1 MAVIPGT
8 GGDDAFLTLLYRGGE
23 LLQAGQLEEARSQ
36 LEAAYQLQPDNEK
49 GQNLLGLAYF
59 KLGHFDR
66 AAEIYEGLVRDNP
79 SDPTLRVNLGL
90 VYLKSGQL
98 PRAIREFERAVE
110 LAPDHAKAHNYLG
123 LALAQAGEY
132 GRAREAFLRAGSEV
146 MAEKMARALAADR
159 AARPTSNPTPAAL
172 TLAASKTFVGM
183 VAAAAP
189 TAPEPPPV
197 AAPPAPR
204 PYDAMLAQG
213 LSANGAPPL
222 SRVAPAPPAP
232 IPLVLEQ
239 RVPPPVPKVA
249 DEPLDMAPP
258 PPLPDSPPPPPEEA
272 PAPVEAPTAG
282 ASAELSELAASLRLV
297 GEGEASPFALHEDSV
312 LVTVRGELIVRT
324 AGMIGFTGSL
334 DFRPEFKRF
343 RGRVTDRPFGEGSE
357 RMQRVLGTGAAWVAR
372 EGRRFLAVS
381 LGDEGAYLREPMVF
395 GFEEQVN
402 FENGRVPSD
411 VAPDLDL
418 VHLAGVGQV
427 LLSLPGAL
435 RSLEVRADAPVTVP
449 LEHWV
454 GWQGQIA
461 PRVLAMPWDHP
472 RGGAAIAVEL
482 TGEGFA
488 LLCVGMG

>member
-23 LLQAGQLEEARSQ
+23 LLQAGQLEEARAQ

-79 SDPTLRVNLGL
+79 GDPTLRVNLGL
-90 VYLKSGQL
+90 VYLKAGQL
-98 PRAIREFERAVE
+98 QRAVRGFEQAVE

-132 GRAREAFLRAGSEV
+132 GRAREAFLRAGSDA
-146 MAEKMARALAADR
+146 MAEKMARALAQDR
-159 AARPTSNPTPAAL
+159 APRPPSAPAPAAL

-189 TAPEPPPV
+189 TAPPPE
-197 AAPPAPR
+197 AR
-204 PYDAMLAQG
+204 PYDAMLSQG
-213 LSANGAPPL
+213 LGGSAPPPGM
-222 SRVAPAPPAP
+222 RAVPPPPPP
-232 IPLVLEQ
+232 IPLVVEAGRRQ
-239 RVPPPVPKVA
+239 VA
-249 DEPLDMAPP
+249 AGEDEPLGPVAQEAPP
-258 PPLPDSPPPPPEEA
+258 ARPS
-272 PAPVEAPTAG
+272 APVT
-282 ASAELSELAASLRLV
+282 SAELSQLAASLRLV
-297 GEGEASPFALHEDSV
+297 GEAEASPFAVNEDSV
-312 LVTVRGELIVRT
+312 LVTVRGELLIR
-324 AGMIGFTGSL
+324 ASGMIGFTGSL
-334 DFRPEFKRF
+334 EFRPEFKRF
-343 RGRVTDRPFGEGSE
+343 RGRVTDRPFGEGAE
-357 RMQRVLGTGAAWVAR
+357 RMMRVQGQGMAWVAR

-395 GFEEQVN
+395 GFEEQLS

-418 VHLAGVGQV
+418 VHLAGIGQV
-427 LLSLPGAL
+427 LLSPPGAL
-435 RSLEVRADAPVTVP
+435 RSLEVRPDAPVTIP
-449 LEHWV
+449 FEHWV

-461 PRVLAMPWDHP
+461 PRVLSMPWDGP
-472 RGGAAIAVEL
+472 RGGAAVAVEL

-488 LLCVGMG
+488 LLCVGAG

>member
-23 LLQAGQLEEARSQ
+23 LLQAGQLEDARAQ

-66 AAEIYEGLVRDNP
+66 AAEIYEGLVRENA

-98 PRAIREFERAVE
+98 PRAIREFEKAVE

-132 GRAREAFLRAGSEV
+132 GRAREAFLRAGSDV
-146 MAEKMARALAADR
+146 MAEKMARALAVDR
-159 AARPTSNPTPAAL
+159 APRPATAPNPAAL
-172 TLAASKTFVGM
+172 TLAASTTFVGM

-189 TAPEPPPV
+189 VPPEPPLSDSVPE
-197 AAPPAPR
+197 PR
-204 PYDAMLAQG
+204 PYDAMLAHG
-213 LSANGAPPL
+213 YSGNGAPSPTHM
-222 SRVAPAPPAP
+222 PAAPAP

-239 RVPPPVPKVA
+239 PVPQDD
-249 DEPLDMAPP
+249 DEPLGLPPPAEMEEREPPPAPP
-258 PPLPDSPPPPPEEA
+258 RRRAA
-272 PAPVEAPTAG
+272 PAHST
-282 ASAELSELAASLRLV
+282 SAELSQLAASLRLV
-297 GEGEASPFALHEDSV
+297 GEDEASPFAVNEDSV
-312 LVTVRGELIVRT
+312 LVTVRGELLVRT

-343 RGRVTDRPFGEGSE
+343 RGRVTDRPFGDGAD
-357 RMQRVLGTGAAWVAR
+357 RVQRVLGTGAAWVAR

-418 VHLAGVGQV
+418 VHLAGLGQV

-472 RGGAAIAVEL
+472 RGGAALAVEL

>member
-23 LLQAGQLEEARSQ
+23 LLQAGQLEDARAQ

-66 AAEIYEGLVRDNP
+66 AAEIYEGLVRENG

-98 PRAIREFERAVE
+98 PRAIREFERAVD

-146 MAEKMARALAADR
+146 MAEKMARALAVDR
-159 AARPTSNPTPAAL
+159 APRPSAGPGPAAL
-172 TLAASKTFVGM
+172 TLAASTTFVGM

-189 TAPEPPPV
+189 ATPESSIPTPE
-197 AAPPAPR
+197 PR
-204 PYDAMLAQG
+204 PYDAMLSQAWSG
-213 LSANGAPPL
+213 NGAP
-222 SRVAPAPPAP
+222 SAPPVP
-232 IPLVLEQ
+232 IPLVVEQ
-239 RVPPPVPKVA
+239 DVSA
-249 DEPLDMAPP
+249 DNDEPFGDRPSPMAETQGPGFP
-258 PPLPDSPPPPPEEA
+258 RQGAATHS
-272 PAPVEAPTAG
+272 
-282 ASAELSELAASLRLV
+282 ASADLSQLAASLRLV
-297 GEGEASPFALHEDSV
+297 GEGEASPFAVNDDSV
-312 LVTVRGELIVRT
+312 LVTIRGELIVRT

-343 RGRVTDRPFGEGSE
+343 RGRVTDRPFGDGAD
-357 RMQRVLGTGAAWVAR
+357 RVQRVLGTGAAWVAR

-418 VHLAGVGQV
+418 VHLAGMGQV

-435 RSLEVRADAPVTVP
+435 RSLEVRPDAPVTIP

-472 RGGAAIAVEL
+472 RGGAALAVEL

-488 LLCVGMG
+488 LLCVGIG

>member
-23 LLQAGQLEEARSQ
+23 LLQAGQLEDARAQ

-66 AAEIYEGLVRDNP
+66 AAEIYEGLVRENA

-98 PRAIREFERAVE
+98 PRAIREFEQAVE

-132 GRAREAFLRAGSEV
+132 ARAREAFLRAGSDV
-146 MAEKMARALAADR
+146 MAEKMARALATDR
-159 AARPTSNPTPAAL
+159 APRPATGPGPAAL
-172 TLAASKTFVGM
+172 TLAASTTFVGM
-183 VAAAAP
+183 LAAAAP
-189 TAPEPPPV
+189 AVPETSAPDSTPEPK
-197 AAPPAPR
+197 
-204 PYDAMLAQG
+204 PYDAMLSQAWSG
-213 LSANGAPPL
+213 NGAPAA
-222 SRVAPAPPAP
+222 SRPPPAAPAP
-232 IPLVLEQ
+232 IPLVVEQ
-239 RVPPPVPKVA
+239 SAPA
-249 DEPLDMAPP
+249 DNDEPLVASAPGGFEAPVSEYRRAPP
-258 PPLPDSPPPPPEEA
+258 AHS
-272 PAPVEAPTAG
+272 T
-282 ASAELSELAASLRLV
+282 SAELSQLAASLRLV
-297 GEGEASPFALHEDSV
+297 GEGEASPFAVTEDSV

-324 AGMIGFTGSL
+324 AGMIGFTGAL

-343 RGRVTDRPFGEGSE
+343 RGRVTDRPFGDGAD
-357 RMQRVLGTGAAWVAR
+357 RVQRVIGTGAAWVSR

-418 VHLAGVGQV
+418 VHLAGLGQV

-435 RSLEVRADAPVTVP
+435 RSLEVRPDASVTVP

-472 RGGAAIAVEL
+472 RGGPALAVEL

>member
-8 GGDDAFLTLLYRGGE
+8 GGDDAFLTLLYRGSE
-23 LLQAGQLEEARSQ
+23 LLQAGQLEEARAQ

-59 KLGHFDR
+59 KLGHLDR
-66 AAEIYEGLVRDNP
+66 AAEIYEGLVRENAT
-79 SDPTLRVNLGL
+79 DPTLRVNLGL

-98 PRAIREFERAVE
+98 QRAIREFDHAVE

-132 GRAREAFLRAGSEV
+132 GRAREAFLRAGSDS
-146 MAEKMARALAADR
+146 MAEKMTRALAADR
-159 AARPTSNPTPAAL
+159 SSAPAPAPPATGPAAL
-172 TLAASKTFVGM
+172 TLAASTTFVGM

-189 TAPEPPPV
+189 TPPPERTPDETE
-197 AAPPAPR
+197 ASASPPPEPR
-204 PYDAMLAQG
+204 PYDAMLSQG
-213 LSANGAPPL
+213 WSGNGPSPVSGVAPP
-222 SRVAPAPPAP
+222 PPAP
-232 IPLVLEQ
+232 IPLLHEQ
-239 RVPPPVPKVA
+239 PP
-249 DEPLDMAPP
+249 APP
-258 PPLPDSPPPPPEEA
+258 PPEPVPEGDEPLAMATRSP
-272 PAPVEAPTAG
+272 VAPTSVS
-282 ASAELSELAASLRLV
+282 SAELSQLAASLRLV
-297 GEGEASPFALHEDSV
+297 GEAEASPFAVNDDSV
-312 LVTVRGELIVRT
+312 LVTVRGELLVRA

-343 RGRVTDRPFGEGSE
+343 RGRVTDRPFGEGPD
-357 RMQRVLGTGAAWVAR
+357 RVQRVLGTGTAWVAR

-381 LGDEGAYLREPMVF
+381 LGDEGAYIRESMVF
-395 GFEEQVN
+395 GFEEQVS

-427 LLSLPGAL
+427 LLCLPGAL
-435 RSLEVRADAPVTVP
+435 RSLEVRPDEPVTVP

-461 PRVLAMPWDHP
+461 PRVLAMSWDGP
-472 RGGAAIAVEL
+472 RGGAAVAVEL

>member
-23 LLQAGQLEEARSQ
+23 LLQAGQLEDARAQ

-66 AAEIYEGLVRDNP
+66 AAEIYEGLVRENA

-98 PRAIREFERAVE
+98 PRAIREFEHAVE

-132 GRAREAFLRAGSEV
+132 ARAREAFLRAGSDV
-146 MAEKMARALAADR
+146 MAEKMARALAVDR
-159 AARPTSNPTPAAL
+159 APRPAAGPGPAAL
-172 TLAASKTFVGM
+172 TLAASTTFVGM

-189 TAPEPPPV
+189 AVPDAVSASTPEPK
-197 AAPPAPR
+197 
-204 PYDAMLAQG
+204 PYDAMLSQAWSG
-213 LSANGAPPL
+213 NGAPAA
-222 SRVAPAPPAP
+222 SRAASATPAP
-232 IPLVLEQ
+232 IPLVEEQ
-239 RVPPPVPKVA
+239 GPPA
-249 DEPLDMAPP
+249 DNDEPLGVPSARDFDRPE
-258 PPLPDSPPPPPEEA
+258 PPESESRRA
-272 PAPVEAPTAG
+272 APVHSN
-282 ASAELSELAASLRLV
+282 SAELSQLAASLRLV
-297 GEGEASPFALHEDSV
+297 GEGEASPFAVTEDSV

-343 RGRVTDRPFGEGSE
+343 RGRVTDRPFGDGAD
-357 RMQRVLGTGAAWVAR
+357 RVQRVLGTGAAWVSR

-418 VHLAGVGQV
+418 VHLAGLGQV

-435 RSLEVRADAPVTVP
+435 RSLEVRPDASVTVP

-472 RGGAAIAVEL
+472 RGGPALAVEL

-488 LLCVGMG
+488 LLCVGIG

>member
-23 LLQAGQLEEARSQ
+23 LLQAGQLEDARAQ

-66 AAEIYEGLVRDNP
+66 AAEIYEGLVRENA

-110 LAPDHAKAHNYLG
+110 LAPEHAKAHNYLG

-132 GRAREAFLRAGSEV
+132 GRAREAFLRAGSDV

-159 AARPTSNPTPAAL
+159 APRPAAGLAPAAL
-172 TLAASKTFVGM
+172 TLAASTTFVGM

-189 TAPEPPPV
+189 ASQEAP
-197 AAPPAPR
+197 APAPR

-213 LSANGAPPL
+213 WSGNGAPAGAQVASPL
-222 SRVAPAPPAP
+222 PSP
-232 IPLVLEQ
+232 IPLVEEQ
-239 RVPPPVPKVA
+239 PPPSTDTDEPLAAMPPPVPV
-249 DEPLDMAPP
+249 DERLPP
-258 PPLPDSPPPPPEEA
+258 PGAFVERRG
-272 PAPVEAPTAG
+272 PAPVS
-282 ASAELSELAASLRLV
+282 SAELSQLAASLRLV
-297 GEGEASPFALHEDSV
+297 GEGEASPFAVNEDSV
-312 LVTVRGELIVRT
+312 LVTVRGELLVRT

-334 DFRPEFKRF
+334 EFRPEFKRF
-343 RGRVTDRPFGEGSE
+343 RGRVTDRPFGEGSD
-357 RMQRVLGTGAAWVAR
+357 RVQRVSGTGAAWVSR

-381 LGDEGAYLREPMVF
+381 LGDEGAYLREQMVF

-402 FENGRVPSD
+402 FENGRVPSE

-418 VHLAGVGQV
+418 VHVAGVGQV

-435 RSLEVRADAPVTVP
+435 RSLEVRVDAPVTVP

-472 RGGAAIAVEL
+472 RGGVALAVEL

>member
-23 LLQAGQLEEARSQ
+23 LLQAGQLEDARAQ

-66 AAEIYEGLVRDNP
+66 AAEIYEGLVRENA

-98 PRAIREFERAVE
+98 PRAIREFEQAVE

-132 GRAREAFLRAGSEV
+132 GRAREAFLRAGSDV
-146 MAEKMARALAADR
+146 MAEKMARALTVDR
-159 AARPTSNPTPAAL
+159 APRPKTGPGPAAL
-172 TLAASKTFVGM
+172 TLAASTTFVGM
-183 VAAAAP
+183 VAAATPAVP
-189 TAPEPPPV
+189 EASASASAPE
-197 AAPPAPR
+197 PR

-213 LSANGAPPL
+213 WSGNGAPAAARPT
-222 SRVAPAPPAP
+222 PPPAP
-232 IPLVLEQ
+232 IPLLVEEGVSDEHDEPLGAPPSPAQMEQ
-239 RVPPPVPKVA
+239 AEPPESEFPGKRVPPTH
-249 DEPLDMAPP
+249 
-258 PPLPDSPPPPPEEA
+258 SS
-272 PAPVEAPTAG
+272 
-282 ASAELSELAASLRLV
+282 SAELSQLAASLRLV
-297 GEGEASPFALHEDSV
+297 GEGEASPFAVTEDSV

-324 AGMIGFTGSL
+324 AGMIGFTGAL

-343 RGRVTDRPFGEGSE
+343 RGRVTDRPFGEGAD
-357 RMQRVLGTGAAWVAR
+357 RVQRVLGTGAAWVSR

-381 LGDEGAYLREPMVF
+381 LGEEGAYLREPMVF

-418 VHLAGVGQV
+418 VHLAGLGQV

-435 RSLEVRADAPVTVP
+435 RSLEVRPDASVTVP

-472 RGGAAIAVEL
+472 RGGAALAVEL

>member
-23 LLQAGQLEEARSQ
+23 LLQAGQLEDARSQ

-66 AAEIYEGLVRDNP
+66 AAEIYEGLVRENA

-110 LAPDHAKAHNYLG
+110 FAPDHAKAHNYLG

-132 GRAREAFLRAGSEV
+132 GRAREAFLQAGSDV

-159 AARPTSNPTPAAL
+159 APRPQTQPTPAAL

-183 VAAAAP
+183 VAAAVPA
-189 TAPEPPPV
+189 APEPSASPAV
-197 AAPPAPR
+197 PAPR

-213 LSANGAPPL
+213 LSANGPSAAPRAPP
-222 SRVAPAPPAP
+222 PPPAP
-232 IPLVLEQ
+232 IPLLLEQ
-239 RVPPPVPKVA
+239 RVAPQVSPPGDELGTVPRPAESEAPLPSLGDPPVPR
-249 DEPLDMAPP
+249 EGPP
-258 PPLPDSPPPPPEEA
+258 P
-272 PAPVEAPTAG
+272 G
-282 ASAELSELAASLRLV
+282 SAELSELAASLRLV
-297 GEGEASPFALHEDSV
+297 GEGEASPFAVSEDSV

-343 RGRVTDRPFGEGSE
+343 RGRVTDRPFGEGSG

-472 RGGAAIAVEL
+472 LGGAAIAVEL

>member
-23 LLQAGQLEEARSQ
+23 LLQAGQLEDARTQ

-66 AAEIYEGLVRDNP
+66 AAEIYEGLVRENA

-98 PRAIREFERAVE
+98 PRAVREFERAVE

-132 GRAREAFLRAGSEV
+132 GRAREAFLRAGSEM

-159 AARPTSNPTPAAL
+159 APRPAPGLAPAAL
-172 TLAASKTFVGM
+172 TLAASTTFVGM
-183 VAAAAP
+183 VAAATPAP
-189 TAPEPPPV
+189 PEAAPE
-197 AAPPAPR
+197 PR
-204 PYDAMLAQG
+204 PYDAMLTHSWSG
-213 LSANGAPPL
+213 NGAPASAQTP
-222 SRVAPAPPAP
+222 AAPPVP
-232 IPLVLEQ
+232 IPLVAEQ
-239 RVPPPVPKVA
+239 SVSTDSDEPLSSAPPPVQLDDA
-249 DEPLDMAPP
+249 AAEAEFEPRRVAPP
-258 PPLPDSPPPPPEEA
+258 HVS
-272 PAPVEAPTAG
+272 
-282 ASAELSELAASLRLV
+282 SAELRQLAASLRLV
-297 GEGEASPFALHEDSV
+297 GEGEASPFAVNEDSV
-312 LVTVRGELIVRT
+312 LVTVRGELLVRT
-324 AGMIGFTGSL
+324 AGMIGFTGAL
-334 DFRPEFKRF
+334 DFRPEYKRF
-343 RGRVTDRPFGEGSE
+343 RGRVTDRPFGEGPD
-357 RMQRVLGTGAAWVAR
+357 RVQRVQGTGAAWVSR

-435 RSLEVRADAPVTVP
+435 RSLEVRSDASVTVP

-472 RGGAAIAVEL
+472 RGGVALAVEL

-488 LLCVGMG
+488 LLCVGIG

>member
-23 LLQAGQLEEARSQ
+23 LLQAGQLEDARAQ

-66 AAEIYEGLVRDNP
+66 AAEIYEGLVRENA

-98 PRAIREFERAVE
+98 PRAIREFEHAVE

-132 GRAREAFLRAGSEV
+132 GRAREAFLRAGSDV
-146 MAEKMARALAADR
+146 MAEKMARALAVDR
-159 AARPTSNPTPAAL
+159 SPRPPAGPGPAAL
-172 TLAASKTFVGM
+172 TLAASTTFVGM

-189 TAPEPPPV
+189 AVPDAAASASASTPEPK
-197 AAPPAPR
+197 
-204 PYDAMLAQG
+204 PYDAMLSQAWSG
-213 LSANGAPPL
+213 NGAPAA
-222 SRVAPAPPAP
+222 SRPAPAP
-232 IPLVLEQ
+232 IPLVEEQ
-239 RVPPPVPKVA
+239 GAPA
-249 DEPLDMAPP
+249 DNDEPLGVPSERDFEEPE
-258 PPLPDSPPPPPEEA
+258 PPEPEDKRRA
-272 PAPVEAPTAG
+272 AVHSS
-282 ASAELSELAASLRLV
+282 SAELSQLAASLRLV
-297 GEGEASPFALHEDSV
+297 GEGEASPFAVTEDSV

-343 RGRVTDRPFGEGSE
+343 RGRVTDRPFGEGAD
-357 RMQRVLGTGAAWVAR
+357 RVQRVLGTGAAWVSR

-418 VHLAGVGQV
+418 VHLAGLGQV

-435 RSLEVRADAPVTVP
+435 RSLEVRPDASVTVP

-472 RGGAAIAVEL
+472 RGGPALAVEL

-488 LLCVGMG
+488 LLCVGIG

>member
-23 LLQAGQLEEARSQ
+23 LLQAGQLEDARAQ

-66 AAEIYEGLVRDNP
+66 AAEIYEGLVRENG

-98 PRAIREFERAVE
+98 PRAIREFERAVQ

-132 GRAREAFLRAGSEV
+132 GRAREAFLRAGSDV
-146 MAEKMARALAADR
+146 MAEKMARALAVDR
-159 AARPTSNPTPAAL
+159 APRPSAGPGPAAL
-172 TLAASKTFVGM
+172 TLAASTTFVGM

-189 TAPEPPPV
+189 AVPETPIPTPE
-197 AAPPAPR
+197 PR
-204 PYDAMLAQG
+204 PYDAMLTQAWSG
-213 LSANGAPPL
+213 NGAP
-222 SRVAPAPPAP
+222 SAPPVP
-232 IPLVLEQ
+232 IPLVVEQ
-239 RVPPPVPKVA
+239 GVSA
-249 DEPLDMAPP
+249 DNDEPFGDPP
-258 PPLPDSPPPPPEEA
+258 SPMPETRGPGVA
-272 PAPVEAPTAG
+272 RRG
-282 ASAELSELAASLRLV
+282 AAAHGSSAELSQLAARLRLV
-297 GEGEASPFALHEDSV
+297 GEGEASPFAVNEDSV

-343 RGRVTDRPFGEGSE
+343 RGRVTDRPFGDGAD
-357 RMQRVLGTGAAWVAR
+357 RVQRVLGTGAAWVAR

-418 VHLAGVGQV
+418 VHLAGTGQV

-435 RSLEVRADAPVTVP
+435 RSLEVRPDAPVTVP

-472 RGGAAIAVEL
+472 RGGAALAVEL

-488 LLCVGMG
+488 LLCVGIG

>member
-23 LLQAGQLEEARSQ
+23 LLQAGQLEDARAQ

-66 AAEIYEGLVRDNP
+66 AAEIYEGLVRENA

-132 GRAREAFLRAGSEV
+132 GRAREAFLRAGSDV
-146 MAEKMARALAADR
+146 MAEKMARALSVDRVPRPAAS
-159 AARPTSNPTPAAL
+159 PNPAAL
-172 TLAASKTFVGM
+172 TLTASTTFVGM

-189 TAPEPPPV
+189 TPPEPPLSDSVPE
-197 AAPPAPR
+197 PR

-213 LSANGAPPL
+213 WSGNGAPSPG
-222 SRVAPAPPAP
+222 RVPATPVP
-232 IPLVLEQ
+232 IPLVVEQ
-239 RVPPPVPKVA
+239 PISQEA
-249 DEPLDMAPP
+249 DEPLGIPP
-258 PPLPDSPPPPPEEA
+258 SHPRLDESEPPHVEYPGRRT
-272 PAPVEAPTAG
+272 PASYNP
-282 ASAELSELAASLRLV
+282 SAELSQLAASLRLV
-297 GEGEASPFALHEDSV
+297 GEGEASPFAVNEDSV
-312 LVTVRGELIVRT
+312 LVTVRGELLVRT

-343 RGRVTDRPFGEGSE
+343 RGRVTDRPFGEGAD
-357 RMQRVLGTGAAWVAR
+357 RMQRVLGIGAAWVAR

-418 VHLAGVGQV
+418 VHLAGLGQV

-472 RGGAAIAVEL
+472 RGGAALAVEL

>member
-23 LLQAGQLEEARSQ
+23 LLQAGQLEDARSQ

-66 AAEIYEGLVRDNP
+66 AAEIYEGLVRENA

-132 GRAREAFLRAGSEV
+132 GRAREAFLQAGSEV

-159 AARPTSNPTPAAL
+159 APRPQTQAAPAAL

-183 VAAAAP
+183 VAAAVPAV
-189 TAPEPPPV
+189 PEPP
-197 AAPPAPR
+197 AAPAAPSAR

-213 LSANGAPPL
+213 LSANAPTAA
-222 SRVAPAPPAP
+222 SRVPPPPPAP

-239 RVPPPVPKVA
+239 RVTPPVSLPGDGPLGTAAAPAAYQGPGPSEAEPPVPPGA
-249 DEPLDMAPP
+249 
-258 PPLPDSPPPPPEEA
+258 PLP
-272 PAPVEAPTAG
+272 G
-282 ASAELSELAASLRLV
+282 SAELSELAASLRLV
-297 GEGEASPFALHEDSV
+297 GEGEASPFAVSEDSV

-343 RGRVTDRPFGEGSE
+343 RGRVTDRPFGEASE

>member
-23 LLQAGQLEEARSQ
+23 LLQAGQLEDARTQ

-59 KLGHFDR
+59 KLGHFER
-66 AAEIYEGLVRDNP
+66 AAEIYEGLVHENAT
-79 SDPTLRVNLGL
+79 DPTLRVNLGL

-132 GRAREAFLRAGSEV
+132 GRAREAFLRAGSDV

-159 AARPTSNPTPAAL
+159 APRPATGLTPAAM
-172 TLAASKTFVGM
+172 TLAASTTFVGM

-189 TAPEPPPV
+189 TPPDAPPPE
-197 AAPPAPR
+197 PR

-213 LSANGAPPL
+213 WSGNGASAAEEAL
-222 SRVAPAPPAP
+222 APPVP
-232 IPLVLEQ
+232 IPLLVEQ
-239 RVPPPVPKVA
+239 SGPTDT
-249 DEPLDMAPP
+249 DEPLGLRTPQV
-258 PPLPDSPPPPPEEA
+258 PLDDAE
-272 PAPVEAPTAG
+272 PTSEFPGRRA
-282 ASAELSELAASLRLV
+282 ANVSSAELSQLAATLRLV
-297 GEGEASPFALHEDSV
+297 GEGEASPFAVNEDSV
-312 LVTVRGELIVRT
+312 LVTVRGELLVRT
-324 AGMIGFTGSL
+324 AGMIGFTGAL
-334 DFRPEFKRF
+334 DFRPEYKRF

-357 RMQRVLGTGAAWVAR
+357 RVQRVLGTGAAWVAR

-381 LGDEGAYLREPMVF
+381 LGEEGAYLREPMVF

-418 VHLAGVGQV
+418 VHLAGFGQV

-472 RGGAAIAVEL
+472 RGGAALAVEL

>member
-23 LLQAGQLEEARSQ
+23 LLQAGQLEDARTQ

-66 AAEIYEGLVRDNP
+66 AAEIYEGLVRENS

-110 LAPDHAKAHNYLG
+110 LAPEHAKAHNYLG

-132 GRAREAFLRAGSEV
+132 GRARAAFLRAGSDV
-146 MAEKMARALAADR
+146 MADKMARALAADR
-159 AARPTSNPTPAAL
+159 APRPATGMGPAAL
-172 TLAASKTFVGM
+172 TLAASTTFVGM

-189 TAPEPPPV
+189 
-197 AAPPAPR
+197 APPDGAPPEPR

-213 LSANGAPPL
+213 WSGNGTPAAAHDALPP
-222 SRVAPAPPAP
+222 PP
-232 IPLVLEQ
+232 IPLVEEQ
-239 RVPPPVPKVA
+239 SA
-249 DEPLDMAPP
+249 STDNDEPLGT
-258 PPLPDSPPPPPEEA
+258 PPLQVRLDEAVRGRSEFPEQRSA
-272 PAPVEAPTAG
+272 PAHVS
-282 ASAELSELAASLRLV
+282 SAELSQLAASLRLV
-297 GEGEASPFALHEDSV
+297 GEEEASPFAVNEDSV
-312 LVTVRGELIVRT
+312 LVTVRGELLVRT

-472 RGGAAIAVEL
+472 RGGAALAVEL

>member
-23 LLQAGQLEEARSQ
+23 LLQAGQLEEARAQ

-66 AAEIYEGLVRDNP
+66 AAEIYEGLVRENA

-98 PRAIREFERAVE
+98 QRAVREFERAVE

-132 GRAREAFLRAGSEV
+132 GRAREAFLRAGSDA
-146 MAEKMARALAADR
+146 MAEKMARALAQDR
-159 AARPTSNPTPAAL
+159 APRPPSTPAPAAL

-183 VAAAAP
+183 VAEAAP
-189 TAPEPPPV
+189 TAPPPE
-197 AAPPAPR
+197 PR

-213 LSANGAPPL
+213 LSGNGSPPGMRAL
-222 SRVAPAPPAP
+222 QPAPAP
-232 IPLVLEQ
+232 IPLTVEAG
-239 RVPPPVPKVA
+239 RRPVGPGE
-249 DEPLDMAPP
+249 DEPLGPP
-258 PPLPDSPPPPPEEA
+258 GA
-272 PAPVEAPTAG
+272 MPARAHHGPVS
-282 ASAELSELAASLRLV
+282 SAELSQLAATLRLV
-297 GEGEASPFALHEDSV
+297 GEAEASPFAVNDDSV
-312 LVTVRGELIVRT
+312 LVTVRGELLIR
-324 AGMIGFTGSL
+324 ASGMIGFTGTL
-334 DFRPEFKRF
+334 EFRPEFKRF
-343 RGRVTDRPFGEGSE
+343 RGRVTDRPFGEGAE
-357 RMQRVLGTGAAWVAR
+357 RMMRVLGQGMAWVAR
-372 EGRRFLAVS
+372 DGRRFLAVS

-395 GFEEQVN
+395 GFEEQLS

-418 VHLAGVGQV
+418 VHLAGIGQV
-427 LLSLPGAL
+427 LLSPPGAL
-435 RSLEVRADAPVTVP
+435 RSLEVRPDAPVTIP
-449 LEHWV
+449 FEHWV

-461 PRVLAMPWDHP
+461 PRVVSMPWDGP
-472 RGGAAIAVEL
+472 RGGAAVAVEL

-488 LLCVGMG
+488 LLCVGVG

>member
-1 MAVIPGT
+1 MAVIAGT

-23 LLQAGQLEEARSQ
+23 LLQAGQLEDARAQ

-66 AAEIYEGLVRDNP
+66 AAEIYEGLVRENS

-132 GRAREAFLRAGSEV
+132 GRAREAFLRAGSDV

-159 AARPTSNPTPAAL
+159 GPRPAAGGMAPAAL
-172 TLAASKTFVGM
+172 TLAASTTFVGM

-189 TAPEPPPV
+189 
-197 AAPPAPR
+197 APPDVTPPEPR

-213 LSANGAPPL
+213 WSGNGASAEADEAGPP
-222 SRVAPAPPAP
+222 PPP
-232 IPLVLEQ
+232 IPLVDEQ
-239 RVPPPVPKVA
+239 SA
-249 DEPLDMAPP
+249 SADSDEPLGAPP
-258 PPLPDSPPPPPEEA
+258 VQVRLDDAGPMRPEFQERR
-272 PAPVEAPTAG
+272 PAHGSVS
-282 ASAELSELAASLRLV
+282 SAELSQLAASLRLV
-297 GEGEASPFALHEDSV
+297 GEGEASPFAVNEDSV
-312 LVTVRGELIVRT
+312 LVTVRGELLVRT

-357 RMQRVLGTGAAWVAR
+357 RVQRVLGTGAAWVAR

-418 VHLAGVGQV
+418 VHLAGIGQV

-435 RSLEVRADAPVTVP
+435 RSLEVQAESPVTVP

-472 RGGAAIAVEL
+472 RGGAALAVEL

>member
-23 LLQAGQLEEARSQ
+23 LLQAGQLEDARTQ

-66 AAEIYEGLVRDNP
+66 AAEIYEGLVRENG

-132 GRAREAFLRAGSEV
+132 GRAREAFLRAGSDV
-146 MAEKMARALAADR
+146 MADKMARALAVDR
-159 AARPTSNPTPAAL
+159 APRPSAGPGPAAL
-172 TLAASKTFVGM
+172 TLAASTTFVGM

-189 TAPEPPPV
+189 TPPEPPLST
-197 AAPPAPR
+197 AAPEPR
-204 PYDAMLAQG
+204 PYDAMLAQSFG
-213 LSANGAPPL
+213 GNGAPVRTTPT
-222 SRVAPAPPAP
+222 SPVP
-232 IPLVLEQ
+232 IPLVVEQ
-239 RVPPPVPKVA
+239 PPPDEA
-249 DEPLDMAPP
+249 DEPLGVPPSPHLDEGESPRTEFRRAPP
-258 PPLPDSPPPPPEEA
+258 AHTP
-272 PAPVEAPTAG
+272 
-282 ASAELSELAASLRLV
+282 SAELSQLAASLRLV
-297 GEGEASPFALHEDSV
+297 GEGEASPFAVNDDSV
-312 LVTVRGELIVRT
+312 LVTVRGELLVRT

-343 RGRVTDRPFGEGSE
+343 RGRVTDRPFGDGSD
-357 RMQRVLGTGAAWVAR
+357 RVQRVLGTGAAWVAR

-402 FENGRVPSD
+402 FENGRVPSE

-472 RGGAAIAVEL
+472 RGGAALAVEL

>member
-23 LLQAGQLEEARSQ
+23 LLQAGQLEDARTQ

-59 KLGHFDR
+59 KLGYFER
-66 AAEIYEGLVRDNP
+66 AAEIYEGLVRENA

-132 GRAREAFLRAGSEV
+132 GRAREAFLRAGSDV
-146 MAEKMARALAADR
+146 MAEKMARALVADR
-159 AARPTSNPTPAAL
+159 APRPSAGPDPAAL
-172 TLAASKTFVGM
+172 TLAASTTFVGM

-189 TAPEPPPV
+189 APSE
-197 AAPPAPR
+197 AAPPEPR

-213 LSANGAPPL
+213 WTGNGAPAVPHE
-222 SRVAPAPPAP
+222 APAPRAP
-232 IPLVLEQ
+232 IPLVEEQ
-239 RVPPPVPKVA
+239 PVGTDT
-249 DEPLDMAPP
+249 DEPLGTPP
-258 PPLPDSPPPPPEEA
+258 PQVRLDEAEPLPSAFPEGGSPPA
-272 PAPVEAPTAG
+272 RVS
-282 ASAELSELAASLRLV
+282 SAELSQLAASLRLV
-297 GEGEASPFALHEDSV
+297 GEGEASPFAVNDDSV
-312 LVTVRGELIVRT
+312 LVTVRGELLVRT

-357 RMQRVLGTGAAWVAR
+357 RVQRVLGTGAAWVAR

-435 RSLEVRADAPVTVP
+435 RSLEVRADASVTVP

-472 RGGAAIAVEL
+472 RGGAALAVEL

>member
-23 LLQAGQLEEARSQ
+23 LLQAGQLDDARTQ

-66 AAEIYEGLVRDNP
+66 AAEIYEGLVRENA

-110 LAPDHAKAHNYLG
+110 LAPEHAKAHNYLG

-132 GRAREAFLRAGSEV
+132 GRAREAFLRAGSDV

-159 AARPTSNPTPAAL
+159 APPPATAGLAPAAL
-172 TLAASKTFVGM
+172 TLAASTTFVGM

-189 TAPEPPPV
+189 ASLDTAPPE
-197 AAPPAPR
+197 PR

-213 LSANGAPPL
+213 WSGNG
-222 SRVAPAPPAP
+222 PPAQAVEDLLPPPP
-232 IPLVLEQ
+232 IPLVDEQ
-239 RVPPPVPKVA
+239 STPSDG
-249 DEPLDMAPP
+249 DEPLGAPP
-258 PPLPDSPPPPPEEA
+258 VQVRLDDAGPMHAEFPERRSQ
-272 PAPVEAPTAG
+272 
-282 ASAELSELAASLRLV
+282 ASGSGGLSQLAASLRLV
-297 GEGEASPFALHEDSV
+297 GEGEASPFAVNEDSV
-312 LVTVRGELIVRT
+312 LVTVRGELLVRT
-324 AGMIGFTGSL
+324 AGMIGFTGTL

-357 RMQRVLGTGAAWVAR
+357 RVQRVLGTGAAWVAR

-418 VHLAGVGQV
+418 VHLAGIGQV
-427 LLSLPGAL
+427 LLSLPGPL
-435 RSLEVRADAPVTVP
+435 RSLEVQADSPVTVP

-472 RGGAAIAVEL
+472 RGGAALAVEL

>member
-23 LLQAGQLEEARSQ
+23 LLQAGQLEDARTQ

-59 KLGHFDR
+59 KLGHFER
-66 AAEIYEGLVRDNP
+66 AAEIYEGLVRDNS

-110 LAPDHAKAHNYLG
+110 LAPEHAKAHNYLG

-132 GRAREAFLRAGSEV
+132 GRAREAFLRAGSDV

-159 AARPTSNPTPAAL
+159 APSPAAAGLAPAAL
-172 TLAASKTFVGM
+172 TLAASTTFVGM
-183 VAAAAP
+183 VADAAP
-189 TAPEPPPV
+189 APAD
-197 AAPPAPR
+197 AAPPVPR

-213 LSANGAPPL
+213 WSGNGAPAPDDDAPL
-222 SRVAPAPPAP
+222 PVPP
-232 IPLVLEQ
+232 IPLVDEQ
-239 RVPPPVPKVA
+239 STA
-249 DEPLDMAPP
+249 SDGDEPLGAPP
-258 PPLPDSPPPPPEEA
+258 VQVRLDDAGPMHAEFPERRSQV
-272 PAPVEAPTAG
+272 PVG
-282 ASAELSELAASLRLV
+282 SGGLSQLAASLRLV
-297 GEGEASPFALHEDSV
+297 GEGEASPFAVNEDSV
-312 LVTVRGELIVRT
+312 LVTVRGELLVRT
-324 AGMIGFTGSL
+324 AGMIGFTGTL

-357 RMQRVLGTGAAWVAR
+357 RVQRVLGTGAAWVAR

-418 VHLAGVGQV
+418 VHLAGIGQV
-427 LLSLPGAL
+427 LLSLPGPL
-435 RSLEVRADAPVTVP
+435 RSLEVQVDSPVTVP

-472 RGGAAIAVEL
+472 RGGAALAVEL

>member
-8 GGDDAFLTLLYRGGE
+8 GGDDAFLALLYRGGE
-23 LLQAGQLEEARSQ
+23 LLQAGQLEEARAQ

-66 AAEIYEGLVRDNP
+66 AAEIYEGLVRENT

-132 GRAREAFLRAGSEV
+132 GRAREAFLQAGSDV
-146 MAEKMARALAADR
+146 MAEKMARALGADR
-159 AARPTSNPTPAAL
+159 APRAHAATAAAAL

-189 TAPEPPPV
+189 SAPEAPSA
-197 AAPPAPR
+197 AAPEPR

-213 LSANGAPPL
+213 FGGNGAPQAQPL
-222 SRVAPAPPAP
+222 PPSPVP
-232 IPLVLEQ
+232 IPLVVEQ
-239 RVPPPVPKVA
+239 SRVE
-249 DEPLDMAPP
+249 DEPLGAPP
-258 PPLPDSPPPPPEEA
+258 VATPSTDVPPEADFQPRREA
-272 PAPVEAPTAG
+272 AAAVS
-282 ASAELSELAASLRLV
+282 SAELSQLAATLRLV
-297 GEGEASPFALHEDSV
+297 GEGEASPFAVNEDSV
-312 LVTVRGELIVRT
+312 LVLVRGELLVRT

-343 RGRVTDRPFGEGSE
+343 RGRVTDRPFGEGAD
-357 RMQRVLGTGAAWVAR
+357 RVQRVLGTGAAWLAR

-381 LGDEGAYLREPMVF
+381 LGEEGAYLREPMVF

-418 VHLAGVGQV
+418 VHLAGFGQV

-472 RGGAAIAVEL
+472 RGGAALAVEL

>member
-23 LLQAGQLEEARSQ
+23 LLQAGQLEDARTQ

-66 AAEIYEGLVRDNP
+66 AAEIYEGLVRDNS

-110 LAPDHAKAHNYLG
+110 LAPEHAKAHNYLG

-132 GRAREAFLRAGSEV
+132 GRAREAFLRAGSDV

-159 AARPTSNPTPAAL
+159 APRPTAGGMAPAAL
-172 TLAASKTFVGM
+172 TLAASTTFVDM
-183 VAAAAP
+183 VA
-189 TAPEPPPV
+189 V
-197 AAPPAPR
+197 AAPVPPDAAPPEPR
-204 PYDAMLAQG
+204 PYDAMLVQG
-213 LSANGAPPL
+213 WSGNGAP
-222 SRVAPAPPAP
+222 APAYDGAPVLSP
-232 IPLVLEQ
+232 IPLVDEQ
-239 RVPPPVPKVA
+239 SAPSEG
-249 DEPLDMAPP
+249 DEPLGAPP
-258 PPLPDSPPPPPEEA
+258 VQVRLDDARPLPSEFPERSMA
-272 PAPVEAPTAG
+272 QAQVSG
-282 ASAELSELAASLRLV
+282 AELSQLAASLRLV
-297 GEGEASPFALHEDSV
+297 GEGEASPFAVNEDSV
-312 LVTVRGELIVRT
+312 LVTVRGELLVRT

-343 RGRVTDRPFGEGSE
+343 RGRVTDRPFGEASE
-357 RMQRVLGTGAAWVAR
+357 RVQRVLGTGAAWLAR

-381 LGDEGAYLREPMVF
+381 LGEEGAYLREPMVF

-435 RSLEVRADAPVTVP
+435 RSLEVQADSPVTVP

-472 RGGAAIAVEL
+472 RGGAALAVEL

>member
-1 MAVIPGT
+1 V
-8 GGDDAFLTLLYRGGE
+8 
-23 LLQAGQLEEARSQ
+23 
-36 LEAAYQLQPDNEK
+36 
-49 GQNLLGLAYF
+49 
-59 KLGHFDR
+59 
-66 AAEIYEGLVRDNP
+66 
-79 SDPTLRVNLGL
+79 
-90 VYLKSGQL
+90 
-98 PRAIREFERAVE
+98 
-110 LAPDHAKAHNYLG
+110 
-123 LALAQAGEY
+123 
-132 GRAREAFLRAGSEV
+132 
-146 MAEKMARALAADR
+146 
-159 AARPTSNPTPAAL
+159 
-172 TLAASKTFVGM
+172 
-183 VAAAAP
+183 
-189 TAPEPPPV
+189 
-197 AAPPAPR
+197 
-204 PYDAMLAQG
+204 
-213 LSANGAPPL
+213 
-222 SRVAPAPPAP
+222 
-232 IPLVLEQ
+232 
-239 RVPPPVPKVA
+239 
-249 DEPLDMAPP
+249 APP
-258 PPLPDSPPPPPEEA
+258 PPG
-272 PAPVEAPTAG
+272 T
-282 ASAELSELAASLRLV
+282 SAELSQLAASLRLV

-343 RGRVTDRPFGEGSE
+343 RGRVTDRPFGEGSD

-472 RGGAAIAVEL
+472 RGGAAVAVEL

>member
-23 LLQAGQLEEARSQ
+23 LLQAGQLEDARMQ

-66 AAEIYEGLVRDNP
+66 AAEIYEGLVHENTT
-79 SDPTLRVNLGL
+79 DPTLRVNLGL

-132 GRAREAFLRAGSEV
+132 GRAREAFLRAGSDV

-159 AARPTSNPTPAAL
+159 APRAASGPGPAAL
-172 TLAASKTFVGM
+172 TLAASTTFVGM

-189 TAPEPPPV
+189 TPPGALPPE
-197 AAPPAPR
+197 PR

-213 LSANGAPPL
+213 WSGNGASAGVPETP
-222 SRVAPAPPAP
+222 SSSAP
-232 IPLVLEQ
+232 IPLVEES
-239 RVPPPVPKVA
+239 VSTDS
-249 DEPLDMAPP
+249 DEPLG
-258 PPLPDSPPPPPEEA
+258 SPPPPVRLDDAEPARSEFPGRRGA
-272 PAPVEAPTAG
+272 PSHVS
-282 ASAELSELAASLRLV
+282 SAELSQLAASLRLV
-297 GEGEASPFALHEDSV
+297 GKEEASPFAVNDDSV
-312 LVTVRGELIVRT
+312 LVTVRGELLVRT
-324 AGMIGFTGSL
+324 AGMIGFTGAL
-334 DFRPEFKRF
+334 DFRPEYKRF

-381 LGDEGAYLREPMVF
+381 LGEEGAYLREPMVF

-418 VHLAGVGQV
+418 VHLAGYGQV

-435 RSLEVRADAPVTVP
+435 RSLEVRADGAVTIP

-472 RGGAAIAVEL
+472 RGGAALAVEL

>member
-1 MAVIPGT
+1 MAVIPGA
-8 GGDDAFLTLLYRGGE
+8 GGDEAFLTLLYRGGE
-23 LLQAGQLEEARSQ
+23 LLQAGQLEEARAQ

-66 AAEIYEGLVRDNP
+66 AAEIYEGLVRENAG
-79 SDPTLRVNLGL
+79 DPTLRVNLGL
-90 VYLKSGQL
+90 VYLKSSQL
-98 PRAIREFERAVE
+98 QRAIREFERAVQLSPE
-110 LAPDHAKAHNYLG
+110 HAKAHNYLG
-123 LALAQAGEY
+123 LALAQAGDY
-132 GRAREAFLRAGSEV
+132 GRAREAFLRSGSDA

-159 AARPTSNPTPAAL
+159 APRPPATPGPAAL

-183 VAAAAP
+183 VAAA
-189 TAPEPPPV
+189 EPK
-197 AAPPAPR
+197 

-213 LSANGAPPL
+213 WSGNGAPQA
-222 SRVAPAPPAP
+222 RGAPPPAP

-239 RVPPPVPKVA
+239 PRQEVPPNA
-249 DEPLDMAPP
+249 DEPLLAATPP
-258 PPLPDSPPPPPEEA
+258 PRA
-272 PAPVEAPTAG
+272 TPAVVT
-282 ASAELSELAASLRLV
+282 SAELSQLAASLRLV
-297 GEGEASPFALHEDSV
+297 GEAEASPFAVKDDSV
-312 LVTVRGELIVRT
+312 LVTVRGELLVRAT
-324 AGMIGFTGSL
+324 GMIGFTGSL
-334 DFRPEFKRF
+334 EFRPEYKRF
-343 RGRVTDRPFGEGSE
+343 RGRVTDRPFGDGAD
-357 RMQRVLGTGAAWVAR
+357 RMQRVHGNGTAWVAR

-402 FENGRVPSD
+402 FENGRVPSE

-418 VHLAGVGQV
+418 VHLAGIGQV

-435 RSLEVRADAPVTVP
+435 RSLEVQPDGPVTVP

-461 PRVLAMPWDHP
+461 PRVLAMPWDGP
-472 RGGAAIAVEL
+472 RGGAAVAVEL

-488 LLCVGMG
+488 LLSVGMG

>member
-23 LLQAGQLEEARSQ
+23 LLQAGQLEEARAQ

-66 AAEIYEGLVRDNP
+66 AAEIYEGLVRDNG
-79 SDPTLRVNLGL
+79 SDPTLRINLGL
-90 VYLKSGQL
+90 VYLKSSQL
-98 PRAIREFERAVE
+98 QRAIREFDRAVE
-110 LAPDHAKAHNYLG
+110 LAPEHAKAHNYLG

-132 GRAREAFLRAGSEV
+132 GRAREAFLRAGSDV
-146 MAEKMARALAADR
+146 MAEKMTRALVADR
-159 AARPTSNPTPAAL
+159 APRPPAGQGPAAL
-172 TLAASKTFVGM
+172 TLAGSQTFVGM

-189 TAPEPPPV
+189 TAAHPEPEPEPEPDPEPPPEEE
-197 AAPPAPR
+197 APPPPPEAR
-204 PYDAMLAQG
+204 PYDAMLSQG
-213 LSANGAPPL
+213 WSGNGSGPM
-222 SRVAPAPPAP
+222 SRLAPAPPAP
-232 IPLVLEQ
+232 IPLLLEQ
-239 RVPPPVPKVA
+239 PPPPEGDEPLDPVPPPVRIRV
-249 DEPLDMAPP
+249 PP
-258 PPLPDSPPPPPEEA
+258 YAS
-272 PAPVEAPTAG
+272 
-282 ASAELSELAASLRLV
+282 SAELSQLAVSLRLV
-297 GEGEASPFALHEDSV
+297 GEAEASPFAVSDDSV
-312 LVTVRGELIVRT
+312 LVTVRGELLVRA

-334 DFRPEFKRF
+334 EFRPEFKRF
-343 RGRVTDRPFGEGSE
+343 RGRVTDRPFGEGAD
-357 RMQRVLGTGAAWVAR
+357 RVQRVLGNGTAWVAR

-427 LLSLPGAL
+427 LLSLPGGL
-435 RSLEVRADAPVTVP
+435 RSLEVRPDAPVTVP

-461 PRVLAMPWDHP
+461 PRVLAMPWDSP
-472 RGGAAIAVEL
+472 RGGAAVAVEL

-488 LLCVGMG
+488 LLCVG

>member
-23 LLQAGQLEEARSQ
+23 LLQAGQLEDARAQ

-66 AAEIYEGLVRDNP
+66 AAEIYEGLVRENAG
-79 SDPTLRVNLGL
+79 DPTLRVNLGL

-98 PRAIREFERAVE
+98 PRAIGEFEQAVE

-132 GRAREAFLRAGSEV
+132 GRAREAFLKAGSDV
-146 MAEKMARALAADR
+146 MAEKMARALAVDR
-159 AARPTSNPTPAAL
+159 PARPAAGPGPAAL

-183 VAAAAP
+183 VAAV
-189 TAPEPPPV
+189 APES
-197 AAPPAPR
+197 PASSATPEPR
-204 PYDAMLAQG
+204 PYDAMLSQG
-213 LSANGAPPL
+213 WNGNGAPPTL
-222 SRVAPAPPAP
+222 YEAPEP
-232 IPLVLEQ
+232 IPLVQQAAPEGD
-239 RVPPPVPKVA
+239 
-249 DEPLDMAPP
+249 DEPLAT
-258 PPLPDSPPPPPEEA
+258 PPEPDPIPA
-272 PAPVEAPTAG
+272 PAVPEPYRPPEPAIPDRREPSGHA
-282 ASAELSELAASLRLV
+282 ASAELAQLAASLRLV
-297 GEGEASPFALHEDSV
+297 EEGEASPFAVNEDSV

-343 RGRVTDRPFGEGSE
+343 RGRVTDRPFGEGAD
-357 RMQRVLGTGAAWVAR
+357 RVQRVLGTGAAWVAR

-381 LGDEGAYLREPMVF
+381 LGEEGAYLREPMVF

-402 FENGRVPSD
+402 FENGRVPSE

-418 VHLAGVGQV
+418 VHLAGLGQV

-435 RSLEVRADAPVTVP
+435 RSLEVRSDAPVTVP

-472 RGGAAIAVEL
+472 KGGAALAVEL